1 MLVAKPAIAMPLPS
15 CVPSPH
21 FLYEI
26 ADKTISIRRLG
37 SNSQE
42 ILPFKEAI
50 AQIKN
55 VAYMP

>member
-1 MLVAKPAIAMPLPS
+1 MK
-15 CVPSPH
+15 VPII
-21 FLYEI
+21 FIVGKNEI